1 MTLKKALKE
10 VVKVILDEADNNPTF
25 AKRLEAALCVGDQQR
40 PAMKR
45 RREARTPQPAQRGG
59 HRRTP
64 AVFDPVALAREG
76 EDVLRSR
83 LAKLDLEQLKDIVAD
98 YGMDSGKLV
107 MKWKSADRIIDKI
120 VEISNA
126 RARKGEAFL

>member
-1 MTLKKALKE
+1 MALKKALKE
-10 VVKVILDEADNNPTF
+10 AVKVILDEADNNPAF
-25 AKRLEAALCVGDQQR
+25 AEKLEAALGIGGPQR
-40 PAMKR
+40 PATKN
-45 RREARTPQPAQRGG
+45 RREARAPQPGQRG

-76 EDVLRSR
+76 EAVLRSR
-83 LAKLDLEQLKDIVAD
+83 LAELDLEQLKDIVAD